1 MPIEPYLNFE
11 GRCEEAIEF
20 YKKALGAEVLRLMRY
35 KDSPEPPPPG
45 HEMAGD
51 KIMHS
56 TLRIGDSQIMASDG
70 FCTGKGK
77 FDGISLSLP
86 VPNEAAAE
94 RAFKALS
101 DGGEVEMPLTETF
114 FAKRFA
120 MLTDRLGV
128 RWMIIA
134 GKH

>member
-1 MPIEPYLNFE
+1 MPIEPYLNFD

-20 YKKALGAEVLRLMRY
+20 YKKALGAEVIMLMRY

-45 HEMAGD
+45 HETPGD

-56 TLRIGDSQIMASDG
+56 TLRVGDSQIMASDG
-70 FCTGKGK
+70 FCMGKTEFK
-77 FDGISLSLP
+77 GISLSLP
-86 VPNEAAAE
+86 VSDEATAE

-101 DGGEVEMPLTETF
+101 DGGQVNMPLTETF

-120 MLTDRLGV
+120 MLTDRFGV
-128 RWMIIA
+128 HWMIIA
-134 GKH
+134 SKH

>member
-1 MPIEPYLNFE
+1 MPIEPYLNFD
-11 GRCEEAIEF
+11 GRCEEAIEY
-20 YKKALGAEVLRLMRY
+20 YKKALGAEVVMLMRY

-45 HEMAGD
+45 HKTPGE

-70 FCTGKGK
+70 FCEGKTEFK
-77 FDGISLSLP
+77 GISLSLP

-134 GKH
+134 GKQ